1 MLYSEN
7 HHRLS
12 TYDSRVLINN
22 QSPEANGT
30 ERKKEKGQ
38 YLVYEAS

>member
-7 HHRLS
+7 HHCLS
-12 TYDSRVLINN
+12 TYDSHVLLNN

-30 ERKKEKGQ
+30 ERKKEKG
-38 YLVYEAS
+38 